1 MASSKRAARAEYWQ
15 SMFDRFDA
23 SGLSV
28 NEFCSRYQI
37 STQSFYQWRR
47 KLRPKRS
54 ITNSSTTPPEL
65 LPVRIIPS
73 RTTTRRSDSDA
84 ADRNHVQIV
93 TPSGFL
99 IRVSATLPAA
109 QLAELLSAIESRYE
123 GGDA

>member
-15 SMFDRFDA
+15 SMVDRFDA

-37 STQSFYQWRR
+37 SAQSFYQWRR

-65 LPVRIIPS
+65 LPVRIVPS
-73 RTTTRRSDSDA
+73 RAATRHSDA

-99 IRVSATLPAA
+99 IRVSATVPAS
-109 QLAELLSAIESRYE
+109 QLAELMSAIESRYE